1 MWNHHLCHIH
11 LHHHNYQ
18 YRCHNQRRYL
28 LGFTRHRHHRNQQY
42 RSIGCITLSSPLSSG
57 RYEDCFVCV
66 LVGVVLQG
74 ACVGLGCVLAR
85 RENENYGCSCW
96 GVSCC
101 NTGFMA
107 WWEKQLASA
116 SSLSSS
122 SSSPDGLLHSKKN
135 EVLIK
140 LLKIYVYFIHDWKSF
155 YWKVTANHHDW
166 KRFYW
171 KVTANC

>member
-1 MWNHHLCHIH
+1 MQLISINHSMPPAIVITILIEDSTVIHINSISISIHINYYYQLLRYQYCRRHSHIQMWNHHLCHIH

-107 WWEKQLASA
+107 
-116 SSLSSS
+116 
-122 SSSPDGLLHSKKN
+122 
-135 EVLIK
+135 
-140 LLKIYVYFIHDWKSF
+140 
-155 YWKVTANHHDW
+155 
-166 KRFYW
+166 
-171 KVTANC
+171 